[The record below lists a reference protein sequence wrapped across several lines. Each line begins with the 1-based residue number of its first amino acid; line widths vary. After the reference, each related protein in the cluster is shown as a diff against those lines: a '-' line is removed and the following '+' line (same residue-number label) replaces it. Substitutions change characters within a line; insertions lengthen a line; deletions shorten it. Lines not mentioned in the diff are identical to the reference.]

1 MFMGQY
7 PHNLDD
13 KGRLIIPARYRDML
27 ADGAYITQGFESN
40 LMVWPKSTFQI
51 IAQRVSQMPI
61 TNPVA
66 RQLRRLIFSAG
77 DQVEVDRAG
86 RILIPQ
92 FLRQIAGLD
101 GEAIVAGVGDYFEIW
116 SSANW
121 AEQVAELQDTEA
133 NAHRFEAFDLSSG

>member
-13 KGRLIIPARYRDML
+13 KGRLTIPARYRDLL

-40 LMVWPKSTFQI
+40 LMVWPKDAFQA
-51 IAQRVSQMPI
+51 IAQRVSQIPI

-66 RQLRRLIFSAG
+66 RCLRRLIFSG
-77 DQVEVDRAG
+77 GEQVYIDRAG

-92 FLRQIAGLD
+92 FLRTTAELD
-101 GEAIVAGVGDYFEIW
+101 GEAMVVGVGDYFEIW

-121 AEQVAELQDTEA
+121 AEQLAQLQDAEA